1 MKITRM
7 VELSLYFYLKDNL
20 SILKT
25 GEVLTSTDL
34 ITYPVKFRNVVVNN
48 ELKVYVN
55 NILQDE
61 STYSFDYQNG
71 ILRFNSIRSVSD
83 AVKIDYRYC
92 YLNIYDEG
100 QFESKKDIQM
110 PCVVIAEEDF
120 KDVAYELGTNKK
132 ERRGVWNIAVFAD
145 RGGERNDI
153 TDEVC
158 ELLEVGTLPVI
169 NYGLNFP
176 FLSNGQKNVA
186 FDPTSQIEGYL
197 DFDSIN
203 CFKAGSYSLGDKPTY
218 TSEILVSMT
227 INKN

>member
-1 MKITRM
+1 M
-7 VELSLYFYLKDNL
+7 VELSLYFYLMDNL
-20 SILKT
+20 SVLKT

-34 ITYPVKFRNVVVNN
+34 ITYPVKFKNVITNN

-55 NILQDE
+55 GFVQDE
-61 STYSFDYQNG
+61 NTYTFDFPNG
-71 ILRFNSIRSVSD
+71 VLRFNTNRLASD

-120 KDVAYELGTNKK
+120 KDVGYELGTSKK
-132 ERRGVWNIAVFAD
+132 ERNGVWNIAVFSD

-153 TDEVC
+153 TDEIC
-158 ELLEVGTLPVI
+158 ELLEIGTLPVI

-176 FLSNGQKNVA
+176 FLSNGQKN
-186 FDPTSQIEGYL
+186 TL
-197 DFDSIN
+197 FDSTAQIAGYMSFNSIN
-203 CFKAGSYSLGDKPTY
+203 SFKAGSYSLGDKPAY
-218 TSEILVSMT
+218 TSEILVNMT